1 MRSRW
6 TVAVILAAVI
16 ALPFFPG
23 CSGSK
28 PDEHANASRDA
39 EGVCDAETTAAQLNV
54 KLRDMNGVEVNL
66 ADFKGKPLMLNF
78 WATWCPPCLEEIPYF
93 VELASKYK
101 EDGLVILGIST
112 DDTPDQVKP
121 YAGNL
126 KMNYPVLIGLDQ
138 PDVEKA
144 FGAMWAIPVTIFVK
158 KDGNICK
165 THRGTQSKEFFE
177 RHVKA
182 LL

>member
-6 TVAVILAAVI
+6 TVAAILAVAI
-16 ALPFFPG
+16 ALPFFPA
-23 CSGSK
+23 CSGKSG
-28 PDEHANASRDA
+28 ESAQNSTDA
-39 EGVCDAETTAAQLNV
+39 EGICDAEAAPAQLNL
-54 KLRDMNGVEVNL
+54 KLRDMNGIEVNL

-93 VELASKYK
+93 VELAKKYK
-101 EDGLVILGIST
+101 DDDLVILGIST

-121 YAGNL
+121 FAGKLN
-126 KMNYPVLIGLDQ
+126 MNYPVLIGLDQ